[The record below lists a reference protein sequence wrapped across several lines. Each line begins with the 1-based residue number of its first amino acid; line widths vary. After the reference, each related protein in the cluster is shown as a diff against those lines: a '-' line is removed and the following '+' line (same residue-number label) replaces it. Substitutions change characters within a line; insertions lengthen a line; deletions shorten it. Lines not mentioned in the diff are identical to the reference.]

1 MSSDDERRARR
12 LDTAFKLLLA
22 ALVGLWV
29 LYPPQASQPSV
40 VAEPLKAAETR
51 R

>member
-1 MSSDDERRARR
+1 MNSHEERRARR

-22 ALVGLWV
+22 VLVGLWV
-29 LYPPQASQPSV
+29 LYPPQASQPSAAADAV
-40 VAEPLKAAETR
+40 RAAETR